1 MKIRNIA
8 LILVMVLVLSTFSGC
23 GLRQIEARLDAV
35 EDKVENKVDRVED
48 KFEHAV
54 ESAVYGSP
62 EVKAPKAQAP
72 KADSMPKEAPAAK
85 NFDPVLSA
93 QEAESIALKHAG
105 VCVADVDRIYSEFEI
120 DDGIKQYD
128 VKFYLSNVE
137 YEYNI
142 HADSGEII
150 SFEIDR

>member
-23 GLRQIEARLDAV
+23 GLLQLEQKAEILEDEIERKADAFEDKLEEQIEGAA
-35 EDKVENKVDRVED
+35 NKYE
-48 KFEHAV
+48 
-54 ESAVYGSP
+54 
-62 EVKAPKAQAP
+62 
-72 KADSMPKEAPAAK
+72 PA
-85 NFDPVLSA
+85 LSDL
-93 QEAESIALKHAG
+93 QAESVALKHAG

-137 YEYNI
+137 YEYSIN
-142 HADSGEII
+142 ADSGEII